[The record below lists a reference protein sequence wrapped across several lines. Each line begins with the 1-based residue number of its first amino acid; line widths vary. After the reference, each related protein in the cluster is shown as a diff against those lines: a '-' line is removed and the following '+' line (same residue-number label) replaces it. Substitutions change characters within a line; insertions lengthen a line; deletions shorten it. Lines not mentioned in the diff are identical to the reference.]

1 MAALM
6 SFEDEDHAEKRRQ
19 NAKARAVLRRVRHV
33 LVGMDVLVSRLAI
46 DTVHDNAGDNLCLR
60 VEVQDICGHER
71 VDVINAVDMAAE
83 DFPYEIAFRV
93 RRRRRPGGWW
103 RHFPRRRRGAVRYC
117 MKAGCETTRRERMGG
132 IMKTWPTAGGTPWKP
147 VTMKRGRC
155 RTLWRKP
162 SGA

>member
-19 NAKARAVLRRVRHV
+19 NAKARAALRRVRHV

-83 DFPYEIAFRV
+83 DFPYEIAFDEDV
-93 RRRRRPGGWW
+93 GQAGGGDISPGG
-103 RHFPRRRRGAVRYC
+103 GEAQS
-117 MKAGCETTRRERMGG
+117 G
-132 IMKTWPTAGGTPWKP
+132 TA
-147 VTMKRGRC
+147 
-155 RTLWRKP
+155 
-162 SGA
+162 